1 MRCDYRRDR
10 WSIWYI
16 SGVNFEKEM
25 RRNYGRIYPDSID
38 VSDAACAPKD
48 SVLLFAG
55 SNNIQL
61 TQFPYLFLIIDG
73 DPIIV
78 VDKQSDGALTI
89 KYLLL
94 NDDNEQNLARIDDSE
109 FWINPSI
116 QRFMV
121 PRRDRL
127 VIADH
132 SGHPALN
139 LAFLNP
145 THLSLS
151 GRFVHHGFVVDIG
164 LTYIDIAIPV
174 GPDILYLPMTVC
186 VISKYKCQHRVSRW
200 FRREIQISSSLSPS
214 RSKTARQARKKDAA
228 KVPRASFPVIEVSVS
243 SPVPCTQYPP
253 FSVRS

>member
-1 MRCDYRRDR
+1 
-10 WSIWYI
+10 
-16 SGVNFEKEM
+16 M

-164 LTYIDIAIPV
+164 LTYIDIAIP
-174 GPDILYLPMTVC
+174 GRAGHLIFTNDCLRDQQI
-186 VISKYKCQHRVSRW
+186 QVSASG
-200 FRREIQISSSLSPS
+200 FAMVPPGNPNFIQP
-214 RSKTARQARKKDAA
+214 K
-228 KVPRASFPVIEVSVS
+228 SVS
-243 SPVPCTQYPP
+243 LQN
-253 FSVRS
+253 R